1 MKYKE
6 MLSKVRKGSH
16 LARLP
21 HWKSDVWIS
30 AKVEGEEIVLS
41 YDDGELFEP
50 TYVEEK
56 SDKWEVINSTSVENF
71 MKKNHDFARMLVLKV
86 MSSRHSN
93 YIHMLNSRLLDLYI
107 ENNALTHKGVGY
119 VISLENDEW
128 VAQFVNNH
136 WIPTLV
142 KANNKDIVN
151 EAIVKFETLLNNIGE
166 LNLNLAK
173 VRNQELKIDELI
185 ELYYEYK

>member
-1 MKYKE
+1 MKYKD
-6 MLSKVRKGSH
+6 MLVKLRGKKH
-16 LARLP
+16 MARLP
-21 HWKSDVWIS
+21 HWKSDVWIT
-30 AKVEGEEIVLS
+30 AKVDGEEIVLS

-50 TYVEEK
+50 TTVEEK
-56 SDKWEVINSTSVENF
+56 SDKWEVINCSSVEDY
-71 MKKNHDFARMLVLKV
+71 MKKNHDFARMITLKV

-93 YIHMLNSRLLDLYI
+93 YIHMLNSRLIDLYI
-107 ENNALTHKGVGY
+107 ERNALTHKGVGY
-119 VISLENDEW
+119 VISLEDGEW
-128 VAQFVNNH
+128 ASKFVNNH

-151 EAIVKFETLLNNIGE
+151 EAIVMYEALLNNIGE

>member
-1 MKYKE
+1 MKYKD
-6 MLSKVRKGSH
+6 MLSKVRKGNY

-30 AKVEGEEIVLS
+30 GRMFEGEVVLS

-56 SDKWEVINSTSVENF
+56 SDKWEVINCSSVEDH
-71 MKKNHDFARMLVLKV
+71 MKKNHDFARMITLKV

-119 VISLENDEW
+119 VISLENGEW
-128 VAQFVNNH
+128 IAQFVNNH

-151 EAIVKFETLLNNIGE
+151 EAIVKYEALLNNIGE
-166 LNLNLAK
+166 LNLQLAK
-173 VRNQELKIDELI
+173 VRNQEIKIDELI
-185 ELYYEYK
+185 ELYHEYK

>member
-1 MKYKE
+1 MKYKD
-6 MLSKVRKGSH
+6 MLVKLRGKKH
-16 LARLP
+16 MARLP
-21 HWKSDVWIS
+21 HWKSDVWIT
-30 AKVEGEEIVLS
+30 AKVDGEEIVLS

-50 TYVEEK
+50 TTVEEK
-56 SDKWEVINSTSVENF
+56 SDKWEVINCSSVEDH
-71 MKKNHDFARMLVLKV
+71 MKKNHDFARMITLKV

-93 YIHMLNSRLLDLYI
+93 YIHMLNSRLIDLYI
-107 ENNALTHKGVGY
+107 ERNALTHKGVGY
-119 VISLENDEW
+119 VISLEEGEW
-128 VAQFVNNH
+128 ASKFVNNH

-173 VRNQELKIDELI
+173 VRNQELKIEELI
-185 ELYYEYK
+185 ELYYEYR

>member
-1 MKYKE
+1 MKYKD
-6 MLSKVRKGSH
+6 MLVKLWGLKH
-16 LARLP
+16 MARLP
-21 HWKSDVWIS
+21 HWKPDVWICGKRVDGEYRLFYS
-30 AKVEGEEIVLS
+30 DGEE
-41 YDDGELFEP
+41 FEP

-56 SDKWEVINSTSVENF
+56 SDKWEVINAYSVEDY
-71 MKKNHDFARMLVLKV
+71 MRKNHDFARMLVLKV

-107 ENNALTHKGVGY
+107 GNNALTHKGVGY
-119 VISLENDEW
+119 AISLENGEW

-151 EAIVKFETLLNNIGE
+151 EAIVKYESLLNNIGE
-166 LNLNLAK
+166 LNLQLAK
-173 VRNQELKIDELI
+173 VRNQEIKIDELI
-185 ELYYEYK
+185 DLYYEYK

>member
-1 MKYKE
+1 MKYKD
-6 MLSKVRKGSH
+6 MVAKVCKGNY

-30 AKVEGEEIVLS
+30 GRMLEGGTVLS

-50 TYVEEK
+50 TTVEEK
-56 SDKWEVINSTSVENF
+56 SDKWEVINCSSVEDY
-71 MKKNHDFARMLVLKV
+71 MKKNYEFARMITLKV

-93 YIHMLNSRLLDLYI
+93 YIHMLNSRLIDLYI
-107 ENNALTHKGVGY
+107 ERNALTHKGVGY
-119 VISLENDEW
+119 VISLEDGEW
-128 VAQFVNNH
+128 VSKFVNNH

-151 EAIVKFETLLNNIGE
+151 EAIVMYEALLNNIGE

>member
-1 MKYKE
+1 MKYKD
-6 MLSKVRKGSH
+6 MLVKLRGKKH
-16 LARLP
+16 MARLP
-21 HWKSDVWIS
+21 HWKADVWIT
-30 AKVEGEEIVLS
+30 AKVDGEEIVLS

-50 TYVEEK
+50 TTIEEK
-56 SDKWEVINSTSVENF
+56 SDKWEVINSNSVESY
-71 MKKNHDFARMLVLKV
+71 MKKNYEFARMITLKA

-93 YIHMLNSRLLDLYI
+93 YIHMLNSRLIDLYI
-107 ENNALTHKGVGY
+107 ERNALTHKGVGY
-119 VISLENDEW
+119 VISLEDGEW
-128 VAQFVNNH
+128 VSKFVNNH

-173 VRNQELKIDELI
+173 VRNQEIRIEELI

>member
-1 MKYKE
+1 MKYKD
-6 MLSKVRKGSH
+6 MLVKLRGKKH
-16 LARLP
+16 MARLP
-21 HWKSDVWIS
+21 HWKSDVWIT
-30 AKVEGEEIVLS
+30 AKVDGEEIVLS

-50 TYVEEK
+50 TTVEEK
-56 SDKWEVINSTSVENF
+56 SDKWEVINCSSVEDH
-71 MKKNHDFARMLVLKV
+71 MKKNHDFARMITLKV

-93 YIHMLNSRLLDLYI
+93 YIHMLNSRLIDLYI
-107 ENNALTHKGVGY
+107 ERNALTHKGVGY
-119 VISLENDEW
+119 VISLEDGEW
-128 VAQFVNNH
+128 TSKFVNNH

-185 ELYYEYK
+185 ELYYEYR

>member
-1 MKYKE
+1 MKYKD
-6 MLSKVRKGSH
+6 MLSKVRKGNH

-30 AKVEGEEIVLS
+30 GRMLEGGVVLS

-50 TYVEEK
+50 TTVEEK
-56 SDKWEVINSTSVENF
+56 SDRWEVINCSSVEDH
-71 MKKNHDFARMLVLKV
+71 MKKNHDFARMITLKV
-86 MSSRHSN
+86 MSGRHSN
-93 YIHMLNSRLLDLYI
+93 YIHMLNSRLIDLYI
-107 ENNALTHKGVGY
+107 ERNALTHKGVGY
-119 VISLENDEW
+119 VISLEDGEW
-128 VAQFVNNH
+128 TSKFVNNH

-185 ELYYEYK
+185 DLYYEYK

>member
-1 MKYKE
+1 MKYKD
-6 MLSKVRKGSH
+6 MLSKVRKGNY

-30 AKVEGEEIVLS
+30 GRMFEGEVVLS

-50 TYVEEK
+50 TTVEEK
-56 SDKWEVINSTSVENF
+56 SDKWEVINCSSVEDH
-71 MKKNHDFARMLVLKV
+71 MKKNHDFARMITLKV

-93 YIHMLNSRLLDLYI
+93 YIHMLNSRLIDLYI
-107 ENNALTHKGVGY
+107 ERNALTHKGVGY
-119 VISLENDEW
+119 VISLEEGEW
-128 VAQFVNNH
+128 ASKFVNNH

-151 EAIVKFETLLNNIGE
+151 EAITKYEALLNNIGE
-166 LNLNLAK
+166 LNLQLAK
-173 VRNQELKIDELI
+173 VRNQEIRIEELI

>member
-1 MKYKE
+1 
-6 MLSKVRKGSH
+6 MLVKLRGKKH
-16 LARLP
+16 MARLP
-21 HWKSDVWIS
+21 HWKPDVWIT
-30 AKVEGEEIVLS
+30 AKVENEEIVLS

-50 TYVEEK
+50 TTVEEK
-56 SDKWEVINSTSVENF
+56 SDKWEVINSNSVESY
-71 MKKNHDFARMLVLKV
+71 MKKNHDFARMITLKV
-86 MSSRHSN
+86 MSGRYSN

-107 ENNALTHKGVGY
+107 EKDALAHKGVGY
-119 VISLENDEW
+119 VLALMDGEW
-128 VAQFVNNH
+128 QPTIYHNH

-151 EAIVKFETLLNNIGE
+151 EAIVMYEALLNNIGE

-185 ELYYEYK
+185 DLYNEYK

>member
-1 MKYKE
+1 MKYKD
-6 MLSKVRKGSH
+6 MLSKVRKGNH

-30 AKVEGEEIVLS
+30 GRMFEGEAVLS

-50 TYVEEK
+50 TTIEEK
-56 SDKWEVINSTSVENF
+56 SDKWEIINAPSVEDY

-119 VISLENDEW
+119 AISLENGEW
-128 VAQFVNNH
+128 IAQFVNNH

-151 EAIVKFETLLNNIGE
+151 EAIVKYEALLNNIGE

>member
-1 MKYKE
+1 MKYKD
-6 MLSKVRKGSH
+6 MLGKVRGKKH
-16 LARLP
+16 MARLP
-21 HWKSDVWIS
+21 HWKPDVWIS
-30 AKVEGEEIVLS
+30 AKVDGEEIVLS

-50 TYVEEK
+50 TTVEEK
-56 SDKWEVINSTSVENF
+56 SDKWEIINAPSVEDY

-93 YIHMLNSRLLDLYI
+93 YIHMLNSRLIDLYI
-107 ENNALTHKGVGY
+107 ERNALTHKGVGY
-119 VISLENDEW
+119 AISLENGEW
-128 VAQFVNNH
+128 IAQFVNNH

-151 EAIVKFETLLNNIGE
+151 EAIVKYEALLNNIGE

>member
-1 MKYKE
+1 MKYKD
-6 MLSKVRKGSH
+6 MLGKVRKGNH

-30 AKVEGEEIVLS
+30 GRMLEGGVVLS

-50 TYVEEK
+50 TTVEEK
-56 SDKWEVINSTSVENF
+56 SDKWEVINCSSVEDH
-71 MKKNHDFARMLVLKV
+71 MKKNHDFARMITLKV

-93 YIHMLNSRLLDLYI
+93 YIHMLNSRLIDLYI
-107 ENNALTHKGVGY
+107 ERNALTHKGVGY
-119 VISLENDEW
+119 VISLEEGEW
-128 VAQFVNNH
+128 VSKFVNNH

-151 EAIVKFETLLNNIGE
+151 EAIVMYESLLNNIGE

-185 ELYYEYK
+185 ELYYEYR

>member
-1 MKYKE
+1 MKYKD
-6 MLSKVRKGSH
+6 MVVKVCKGNY

-30 AKVEGEEIVLS
+30 GRMFEGEVVLS

-50 TYVEEK
+50 TIVEEK
-56 SDKWEVINSTSVENF
+56 SDKWEVINCSSVEDY
-71 MKKNHDFARMLVLKV
+71 MKKNHDFARMITLKV

-93 YIHMLNSRLLDLYI
+93 YIHMLNSRLIDLYI
-107 ENNALTHKGVGY
+107 ERNALTHKGVGY
-119 VISLENDEW
+119 VISLENGEW
-128 VAQFVNNH
+128 ASKFVNNH

-151 EAIVKFETLLNNIGE
+151 EAIVMYEALLNNIGE

>member
-1 MKYKE
+1 MKYKD
-6 MLSKVRKGSH
+6 MVAKVCKGNY

-30 AKVEGEEIVLS
+30 GRMFEGGAVLS

-50 TYVEEK
+50 TTVEEK
-56 SDKWEVINSTSVENF
+56 SDKWEVINCSSVEDH
-71 MKKNHDFARMLVLKV
+71 MKKNHDFARMITLKV

-93 YIHMLNSRLLDLYI
+93 YIHMLNSRLIDLYI
-107 ENNALTHKGVGY
+107 ERNALTHKGVGY
-119 VISLENDEW
+119 VISLEDGEW
-128 VAQFVNNH
+128 VSKFVNNH

>member
-1 MKYKE
+1 
-6 MLSKVRKGSH
+6 MLVKMRGKKH
-16 LARLP
+16 MARLP
-21 HWKSDVWIS
+21 HWKPDVWIT

-50 TYVEEK
+50 TTIEEK
-56 SDKWEVINSTSVENF
+56 SDRWEVINCSSVEDH
-71 MKKNHDFARMLVLKV
+71 MKKNHDFARMITLKV
-86 MSSRHSN
+86 MSGRHSN
-93 YIHMLNSRLLDLYI
+93 YIHMLNSRLIDLYI
-107 ENNALTHKGVGY
+107 ERNALTHKGVGY
-119 VISLENDEW
+119 VISLEDGEW
-128 VAQFVNNH
+128 VSKFVNNH

>member
-1 MKYKE
+1 MKYKD
-6 MLSKVRKGSH
+6 MVAKVCKGSY

-30 AKVEGEEIVLS
+30 GRMFEGEVVLS

-50 TYVEEK
+50 TTVEEK
-56 SDKWEVINSTSVENF
+56 SDKWEVINCSSVEDH
-71 MKKNHDFARMLVLKV
+71 MKKNHDFARMITLKA
-86 MSSRHSN
+86 MSSRYSN

-107 ENNALTHKGVGY
+107 EKDALAHKGVGY
-119 VISLENDEW
+119 VLALMDGEW
-128 VAQFVNNH
+128 QPTIYHNH

-151 EAIVKFETLLNNIGE
+151 EAIVMYEALLNNIGE

-185 ELYYEYK
+185 DLYNEYK